1 MLAALI
7 QYFDIKV
14 LHISTEMYAVKEH
27 EMKFNVDESLQQTKN
42 G

>member
-1 MLAALI
+1 MQIMRRYVLAALI

-27 EMKFNVDESLQQTKN
+27 EMKFKFVS
-42 G
+42 